1 MPRKKLTLSVDEDVI
16 RKAKRYSRR
25 HDTSISRLVTE
36 FLSLLSDEEGFEAP
50 VVSRLRGVLP
60 SEVSVDEY
68 RDHLVEKH
76 GR

>member
-25 HDTSISRLVTE
+25 NDTSISRLVTE
-36 FLSLLSDEEGFEAP
+36 FLSLLSDEEGFESP
-50 VVSRLRGVLP
+50 VVSRLRGVLA

>member
-1 MPRKKLTLSVDEDVI
+1 MSRKKLTLSVDEDVI

-36 FLSLLSDEEGFEAP
+36 FLSSLSDGEGFEAP
-50 VVSRLRGVLP
+50 VVSRLRGVL
-60 SEVSVDEY
+60 SSDVSVEEY
-68 RDHLVEKH
+68 RDHLAEKY

>member
-1 MPRKKLTLSVDEDVI
+1 VPTKKLTLSVDEDVI
-16 RKAKRYSRR
+16 RKAKRYSKR

-36 FLSLLSDEEGFEAP
+36 FLSSLSDEEGFEAP

-60 SEVSVDEY
+60 SEVSVEEY
-68 RDHLVEKH
+68 RDHLAEKY

>member
-1 MPRKKLTLSVDEDVI
+1 MSRKKLTLSVDEDVI

-36 FLSLLSDEEGFEAP
+36 FLSSLSDSEGFEAP
-50 VVSRLRGVLP
+50 VVSRLRGVL
-60 SEVSVDEY
+60 SSDVSVEEY
-68 RDHLVEKH
+68 RDHLAEKY

>member
-25 HDTSISRLVTE
+25 HATSISRLVTE
-36 FLSLLSDEEGFEAP
+36 FLSLLSDEEGFESP

-68 RDHLVEKH
+68 RDHLVEKY

>member
-36 FLSLLSDEEGFEAP
+36 FLSLLSDEEGFESP